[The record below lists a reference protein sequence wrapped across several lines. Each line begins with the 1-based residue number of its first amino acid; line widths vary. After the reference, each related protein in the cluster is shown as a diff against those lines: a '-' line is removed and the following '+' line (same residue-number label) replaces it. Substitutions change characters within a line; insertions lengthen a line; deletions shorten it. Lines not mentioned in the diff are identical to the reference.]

1 MSERLLKL
9 PRLGETMETGR
20 IVEWLKKPGDRF
32 QRGETI
38 AEIETDKTVV
48 ELPALT
54 DGTILEILAEPGAE
68 VTVDMPLAR
77 IDDER
82 ATGPE
87 EAEKTEPRPGS
98 ATAENEPRDRPGPT
112 AAPDTLTAPGSR
124 RRATPAARR
133 IARLAG
139 IDIETVT
146 GTGPRGRV
154 ETADIRTL
162 TDGRKIQ
169 DRPGQADDRLP
180 VSGGYLHLRRWRPQR
195 ENVGKQRSTALLLH
209 GFGADGS
216 TWLPIGPLLAQQH
229 GIDVIAL
236 DLPSHGAS
244 TVEPNSVSQ
253 LIAMVT
259 EAVRNLDPAP
269 DILIGHSMG
278 ALVAADLAGS
288 GALPCLKRL
297 MLISPAGMSHTI
309 NNELLQAL
317 AWADTAETLDL
328 LMREIGGHLPPPPPA
343 VCRQILAQNRSHPT
357 LPDIADDLAGLAGQ
371 RHSLPQRLES
381 VTIPTSVVMGTED
394 VMFPWVQVAS
404 LPPTVAIHLINGGG
418 HIPHWEQ
425 PETIVRL
432 IVGG

>member
-38 AEIETDKTVV
+38 AEVETDKTVV

-87 EAEKTEPRPGS
+87 EAEKTESRPE
-98 ATAENEPRDRPGPT
+98 ACAAKNEPRERPSPASPTQT
-112 AAPDTLTAPGSR
+112 AATPGSR

-133 IARLAG
+133 IARQGGL
-139 IDIETVT
+139 DIETVT

-154 ETADIRTL
+154 EAADIHAL
-162 TDGRKIQ
+162 ANGSN
-169 DRPGQADDRLP
+169 DRNRPSQADDRLP
-180 VSGGYLHLRRWRPQR
+180 VSGGYLHLRRWRSQG
-195 ENVGKQRSTALLLH
+195 EKTGKQRSTALLLH

-216 TWLPIGPLLAQQH
+216 TWLPIGPLLAQQ
-229 GIDVIAL
+229 GIDAIAL

-244 TVEPNSVSQ
+244 TVEPSTVGQ
-253 LIAMVT
+253 LTAIVT

-278 ALVAADLAGS
+278 GLVAADLAGS
-288 GALPCLKRL
+288 GVLPGSKRL
-297 MLISPAGMSHTI
+297 ILISPAGMGHTI
-309 NNELLQAL
+309 NSELLQAL

-343 VCRQILAQNRSHPT
+343 VCRQILAQNRSHPN

-381 VTIPTSVVMGTED
+381 LTIPISVAMGTED

-404 LPPTVAIHLINGGG
+404 LPPSVAIHLINGGG

-425 PETIVRL
+425 PETIVKL
-432 IVGG
+432 IVGE